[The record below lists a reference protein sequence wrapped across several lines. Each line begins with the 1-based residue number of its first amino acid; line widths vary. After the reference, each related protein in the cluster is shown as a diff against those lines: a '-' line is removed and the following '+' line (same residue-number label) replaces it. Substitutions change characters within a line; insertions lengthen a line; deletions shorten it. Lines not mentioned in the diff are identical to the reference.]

1 MSDRL
6 RWLTVMFAAAAVAGS
21 IQGCS
26 LADLP
31 WQSEKRT
38 CLIVVRYDPDSG
50 EAAAEVM
57 EGVTDLDQ
65 QPAGAGEAGTTAAFR
80 LDLESGRIDPVDAGL
95 SWYWLAFGFG
105 AQALFSMR
113 FLVQWIASEREK
125 RSVVPGV
132 FWVLS
137 LVGGL
142 MLAAYF
148 LRRGDP
154 VGIVGQLGGIVIYSR
169 NLVFLRRARRKAKP
183 ADGPPQAD
191 DA

>member
-1 MSDRL
+1 
-6 RWLTVMFAAAAVAGS
+6 
-21 IQGCS
+21 
-26 LADLP
+26 
-31 WQSEKRT
+31 
-38 CLIVVRYDPDSG
+38 
-50 EAAAEVM
+50 
-57 EGVTDLDQ
+57 
-65 QPAGAGEAGTTAAFR
+65 
-80 LDLESGRIDPVDAGL
+80 
-95 SWYWLAFGFG
+95 
-105 AQALFSMR
+105 MR